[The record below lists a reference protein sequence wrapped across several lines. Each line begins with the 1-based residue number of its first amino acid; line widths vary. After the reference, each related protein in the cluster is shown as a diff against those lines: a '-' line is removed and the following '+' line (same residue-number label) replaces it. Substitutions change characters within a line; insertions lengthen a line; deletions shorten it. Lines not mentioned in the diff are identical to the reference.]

1 MSSKSAETSQIKM
14 RNARRLMLFAVV
26 AIIIFAF
33 IDYFNTSEIL
43 LNLLQKREQNLL
55 HELILTA
62 LILVSVFSI
71 FLLYRWQVTR
81 KENHDGTAVKAA
93 LYESERRFRNAFDY
107 APIAKVLVAPDG
119 CFLHVNQNFCNM
131 VGYTEEDL
139 LATNFQSITHPDD
152 LPNSCE
158 NVHKLLNGEIQTVQL
173 EKRYIHKLGH
183 EVLALTNL
191 SLVQDTQNKPLH
203 IMAQIQDITKRR
215 QTEEALKESE
225 SKFRNLVESLPAIVY
240 RALPQPPYSTLY
252 VSPSIQSLGYSV
264 EEWYQSPDLWS
275 RLLHPED
282 RERILQETLK
292 AMQAGQ
298 ENDYEYR
305 IIARDGSVRWLH
317 DRGRFIQD
325 EQGRAVCRQGIMVD
339 ITESKHLEEMV
350 RSSELRYRKMFE
362 NSPLPMWVF
371 DIETLAFLAVNE
383 AAVYHYGYSQEEFLT
398 MTLKEM
404 RPVEDIEFLLDD
416 IIKDN
421 QETICSG
428 IWQHRKKDGSLIHVE
443 VTAHKIVFA
452 GKAAKLVVAQ
462 DVTKRKQ
469 TEEALRQSE
478 ERYRTIIEEMS
489 DAYWE
494 MDLTGKLSYFNDQL
508 LELHYRSREELTG
521 LSYKAYMSQE
531 TAVRVSQAYNQLYRT
546 GTHIKGLVHEQYRLD
561 GSSTYVESNISLIRD
576 IDGKPL
582 GFRGISR
589 DITERKRTE
598 AALQYSR
605 DYLDSIINT
614 IADPIFV
621 KDQQHR
627 FVLLNDAFCNLV
639 GENREVMIGKTVA
652 VYCPPDEAQAI
663 IEKDDMVFANG
674 GGKSQDDHFTDHQ
687 GNHHIILTKK
697 AVYEAQDGEKFLVG
711 IIRDITE
718 LKETEEALRETARSK
733 DKSLALIDTLLSTAP
748 IGFAFHNCDLIY
760 ERINESLANINGLPV
775 EKHLGKTLSEVLP
788 EMASE
793 IEPMLRRVLETREP
807 VIDFEISGR
816 IAANQWQNYW
826 LLSLYPVQLQ
836 GGELLGVG
844 VLVSDITER
853 KRIESELKEARNA
866 AIESARLKSE
876 FLANMS
882 HEIRTPMNGVIG
894 MTGLLLD
901 TALSADQQEFA
912 ETIRSSGDA
921 LLTIINDILDF
932 SKIEAGKLQF
942 ETLDFD
948 LNNAV
953 EGSVEL
959 FAEHANEKKIEFTSI
974 IYSDVPRFLRGDPGR
989 LRQVLT
995 NLIGNAIKFTDQGE
1009 VVVGVALDSDSQT
1022 TTTLRFFVSDTGIGI
1037 SQQVQDN
1044 LFQAFTQADGST
1056 TRKYGGTGLGL
1067 AISKQLVELMGGEI
1081 SIESLPGKGS
1091 TFSFTAQFEKQLSQ
1105 APLPQ
1110 SEVASLQQFRALIV
1124 DDNATNRKILS
1135 HLLSSWSMQHE
1146 TVDGGESALELMR
1159 AAARQS
1165 KPYDIVVLD
1174 LMMPGMNGF
1183 ELAHAIKAD
1192 PLISAAHLVLLTSY
1206 GQRGDREL
1214 ARDAEIAAYLTKP
1227 VRQDQLQECLSKVLN
1242 QTTGQVL
1249 TEDSEGIEGKA
1260 LLTRQI
1266 LQERGQL
1273 PAKLI
1278 LLAEDNIVNQKIA
1291 VRQLQ
1296 SLGYRADAV
1305 ANGQEALEALERIS
1319 YDLVLMDCQMPEM
1332 DGYEATA
1339 EIRRREGAGK
1349 HTVIVAMTANA
1360 LEGDRE
1366 KCIAAGMD
1374 DYISKPVRSKILSE
1388 VMDRWLGDACQNSN
1402 TLGTNSQQLQPAVD
1416 L

>member
-1 MSSKSAETSQIKM
+1 MSSKSTETSHIKI
-14 RNARRLMLFAVV
+14 RNARDLITFGAVIISVFA
-26 AIIIFAF
+26 I
-33 IDYFNTSEIL
+33 IDYFKVSEIL
-43 LNLLQKREQNLL
+43 LNLLQKREQIIV
-55 HELILTA
+55 HELVLTA
-62 LILVSVFSI
+62 LILAFAFGI

-81 KENHDGTAVKAA
+81 KESGDGTAVKAA
-93 LYESERRFRNAFDY
+93 LHESERRFRNAFDY

-119 CFLHVNQNFCNM
+119 RFLHVNQNFCDM

-139 LATNFQSITHPDD
+139 LATYFQSITHPDD
-152 LPNSCE
+152 LPDSRE
-158 NVHKLLNGEIQTVQL
+158 TVRKLLNGEIQTAQIG
-173 EKRYIHKLGH
+173 KRYVHKLGH

-191 SLVQDTQNKPLH
+191 SLVRDTQNKPLH

-252 VSPSIQSLGYSV
+252 ISPGIQSLGYTV
-264 EEWYQSPDLWS
+264 EEWYQSADLWS
-275 RLLHPED
+275 SLLHPED
-282 RERILQETLK
+282 RERILQETRK
-292 AMQAGQ
+292 ALEAGQ

-305 IIARDGSVRWLH
+305 IIARDGSIRWLH

-325 EQGRAVCRQGIMVD
+325 EQGRLVCWQGIMVD
-339 ITESKHLEEMV
+339 ITESKRLEEMV
-350 RSSELRYRKMFE
+350 RSSESRYRMMFE

-371 DIETLAFLAVNE
+371 DMETLAFLAVNE
-383 AAVYHYGYSQEEFLT
+383 AAVYHYGYSQEEFLS
-398 MTLKEM
+398 MTLKEI
-404 RPVEDIEFLLDD
+404 RPAEDIELLLDD
-416 IIKDN
+416 VVKDSR
-421 QETICSG
+421 EILCAG
-428 IWQHRKKDGSLIHVE
+428 IWRHRKKDGRLIYVE
-443 VTAHKIVFA
+443 VTAHKIVFE

-462 DVTKRKQ
+462 DVTKRRE

-508 LELHYRSREELTG
+508 LELHRRSKEELTG

-531 TAVRVSQAYNQLYRT
+531 TAARVYQLYHQLYRT
-546 GTHIKGLVHEQYRLD
+546 GTHIKGLVHEQYRRD
-561 GSSTYVESNISLIRD
+561 GSLTYVESNVSLIRD
-576 IDGKPL
+576 VNGTPL

-598 AALQYSR
+598 VALKHSR
-605 DYLDSIINT
+605 DYLDSVINT

-639 GENREVMIGKTVA
+639 GEAREVMIGKTVA
-652 VYCPPDEAQAI
+652 VYCPPDEARAI

-674 GGKSQDDHFTDHQ
+674 GGKSQDEHFTDPQ
-687 GNHHIILTKK
+687 GNHHIILTRK

-711 IIRDITE
+711 VIRDITE

-748 IGFAFHNCDLIY
+748 IGFAFHNCDLVY

-775 EKHLGKTLSEVLP
+775 EQHIGLTLREVLP
-788 EMASE
+788 DMAAE
-793 IEPMLRRVLETREP
+793 IEPMMRRVLETREP

-816 IAANQWQNYW
+816 IAEGQEQHYW
-826 LLSLYPVQLQ
+826 LLSLYPVQTQ

-901 TALSADQQEFA
+901 TPLSADQREFA

-959 FAEHANEKKIEFTSI
+959 FAERADEKKIEFTSI
-974 IYSDVPRFLRGDPGR
+974 IYSDVPRLLRGDPGR

-1009 VVVGVALDSDSQT
+1009 VVVRVALDSDSPT
-1022 TTTLRFFVSDTGIGI
+1022 IATLRFLVSDTGIGI

-1081 SIESLPGKGS
+1081 TVESLPGKGS
-1091 TFSFTAQFEKQLSQ
+1091 TFSFTAEFEKQ
-1105 APLPQ
+1105 APQIPLAQ
-1110 SEVASLQQFRALIV
+1110 SEVVNLEQFRALIV

-1135 HLLSSWSMQHE
+1135 HLLSSWGMQHE
-1146 TVDGGESALELMR
+1146 TTDGGESALKLMR
-1159 AAARQS
+1159 AAAGQS
-1165 KPYDIVVLD
+1165 KPYTIVVLD
-1174 LMMPGMNGF
+1174 LMMPGMDGF

-1192 PLISAAHLVLLTSY
+1192 PLIGAAHLVLLTSY
-1206 GQRGDREL
+1206 GQRGHKEL
-1214 ARDAEIAAYLTKP
+1214 AQDAGIAAYLTKP
-1227 VRQDQLQECLSKVLN
+1227 VRQDQLQECISKVLSR
-1242 QTTGQVL
+1242 TTSQGL
-1249 TEDSEGIEGKA
+1249 SGETEGKS
-1260 LLTRQI
+1260 LLTGHI

-1273 PAKLI
+1273 TPKLI

-1296 SLGYRADAV
+1296 NLGYRADAV

-1319 YDLVLMDCQMPEM
+1319 YDLVLMDCQLPEM

-1349 HTVIVAMTANA
+1349 HTLIVAMTANA

-1388 VMDRWLGDACQNSN
+1388 VLERLLGSASQSANIPGA
-1402 TLGTNSQQLQPAVD
+1402 TSQQVRPVIDFQ
-1416 L
+1416 